1 MSGSLI
7 FLWRWSTQGDLTQ
20 NSDLRRKIK
29 FADTVDIDCVEIHQ
43 MFNKECGC
51 PSILI
56 VDDQYINR
64 FIILKYAEKY
74 GIICDEAEDGA
85 EALKKWIK
93 AGEK

>member
-29 FADTVDIDCVEIHQ
+29 FAESTVDIDYVEIHQ
-43 MFNKECGC
+43 MFNKECEC
-51 PSILI
+51 LSILI

-64 FIILKYAEKY
+64 FIILKYAENTKLY
-74 GIICDEAEDGA
+74 RYNWII
-85 EALKKWIK
+85 
-93 AGEK
+93 